1 MGLTWLKFNGRSRP
15 VAICILFQLSY
26 LIHLLRLLRLLQFMH
41 VFCVV
46 LLQSGMDITHT
57 NRKRAPNWNT
67 SKTCQFFPLVASPS
81 LPRRRVFVV
90 GGFNFFTSK
99 GNKRRGRGKNE
110 SSTMHPSTCLS
121 STTSSMNPERKKSSK
136 IVLS

>member
-1 MGLTWLKFNGRSRP
+1 MGLVTWLIFNGRSRP

-90 GGFNFFTSK
+90 GGFNFLRQKATR
-99 GNKRRGRGKNE
+99 GEDEVRMRTAQCTRR
-110 SSTMHPSTCLS
+110 HVFHL
-121 STTSSMNPERKKSSK
+121 
-136 IVLS
+136 LHLL

>member
-1 MGLTWLKFNGRSRP
+1 MGLTWLIFNGRSRP

-67 SKTCQFFPLVASPS
+67 SKTCQFFPLL
-81 LPRRRVFVV
+81 LPLPYHD
-90 GGFNFFTSK
+90 GA
-99 GNKRRGRGKNE
+99 
-110 SSTMHPSTCLS
+110 LS
-121 STTSSMNPERKKSSK
+121 SSVDLIFYVIEATRGEDEVRMRAAQCTRRH
-136 IVLS
+136 VFHLLLL